1 LAAGS
6 AGKEDQMS
14 DPFMFVGY
22 ENLGEPLSSTLTCPH
37 CGAEHAMPSRR
48 LAADGVTWE
57 AGPSQFLQFYVCPQA
72 GTFLVGIENR
82 RIK

>member
-1 LAAGS
+1 
-6 AGKEDQMS
+6 MS
-14 DPFMFVGY
+14 DPFIAVGP

-37 CGAEHAMPSRR
+37 CGAEHAIEHSGPSKR

-57 AGPSQFLQFYVCPQA
+57 AGPSGLLQFYVCPQA

-82 RIK
+82 RIR

>member
-1 LAAGS
+1 MS
-6 AGKEDQMS
+6 A
-14 DPFMFVGY
+14 PFVAVGP

-37 CGAEHAMPSRR
+37 CGAEHAIEHSGPSKR
-48 LAADGVTWE
+48 LAADGSWE

-82 RIK
+82 RIR